1 MDHFPEATLMRLNSK
16 ISVLFL
22 LLSCSFTVWSQEPAQ
37 KSDST
42 KVYRQIED
50 YSKRSKLTQFVHK
63 LIFEPVVKD
72 KPKKSKIQKVIK
84 TNFAAYECKVIRN
97 VHIITLDPFGY
108 SEVDTL
114 KLPELKRERLG
125 NSLHYKTRE
134 FAINNLLLYQKN
146 DLLDSLLVKESERL
160 LRSQRYVRS
169 VATQMHLVQSD
180 SVDVYVRVLDAWSL
194 FPDFSTSTTSSTFR
208 LTERNFLGIGH
219 EVAGTYRESLTN
231 KDHSYSTSYRIPT
244 IFKTFIGAQLNYQK
258 EIDGS
263 YGKYVNFERP
273 FFSSYSH
280 WAGGIYVDEQ
290 YKKIILRDSN
300 LNPSAQSYKYSSQD
314 YWLGYSYPF
323 LGGKSEYNRATNFF
337 VNARHLQ
344 INYKEQPSPTVDVFS
359 NFSTEKQYL
368 ASFGFASRKFIQD
381 KNLFKFNV
389 IEDIASGFI
398 YSVTAG
404 NQLKND
410 LNRFYLGGRVAL
422 GRFYPFGY
430 LSTNFEYGTFFNG
443 DKTEQ
448 TTVNWSFVYFTNLIE
463 LGNWK
468 FRQFF
473 KPQLVI
479 GINRLN
485 SNFDRLNLNGDTGLQ
500 GFESTLLTGT
510 KKVLV
515 NLQTQGYSPWN
526 LFGFRLNPYFSYS
539 MGMLSNAN
547 DTFKDSKMYSQ
558 ISAGVIVSND
568 FLVFSSFQFSFS
580 FFPSIP
586 DGSEAF
592 KTNSIRSYDL
602 TLPNFEIP
610 KPSVVTYQ

>member
-1 MDHFPEATLMRLNSK
+1 MRFNKLRL
-16 ISVLFL
+16 LFML
-22 LLSCSFTVWSQEPAQ
+22 WCCSFSVWSQEPAQ

-50 YSKRSKLTQFVHK
+50 YSKRSKFTQLVHK

-72 KPKKSKIQKVIK
+72 KPKKSKITK
-84 TNFAAYECKVIRN
+84 TGKTSYANFECKPIRN
-97 VHIITLDPFGY
+97 IHIITLDPFGY
-108 SEVDTL
+108 SEVDTM

-125 NSLHYKTRE
+125 NALHYKTRE
-134 FAINNLLLYQKN
+134 FAINNVLLYKKG
-146 DLLDSLLVKESERL
+146 DFLDSLLVKESERL
-160 LRSQRYVRS
+160 LRNQRYVRS
-169 VATQMHLVQSD
+169 VATQMHLVTD

-208 LTERNFLGIGH
+208 LTERNFLGVGH
-219 EVAGTYRESLTN
+219 EVSGTYRESLTN
-231 KDHSYSTSYRIPT
+231 KDHSFSTGYTIPT

-263 YGKYVNFERP
+263 YGKYVNLERP

-280 WAGGIYVDEQ
+280 WAGGIYGDEQ
-290 YKKIILRDSN
+290 YKKLILRDSN
-300 LNPSAQSYKYSSQD
+300 LNPSEQSYKYSSQD

-344 INYKEQPSPTVDVFS
+344 INYEEQPSPTVDVFS
-359 NFSTEKQYL
+359 NFSSEKQYL
-368 ASFGFASRKFIQD
+368 ASFGFASRKFTQH

-398 YSVTAG
+398 YSITAG
-404 NQLKND
+404 NQLKNN

-430 LSTNFEYGTFFNG
+430 LSTNFEYGTFFSG
-443 DKTEQ
+443 ERTEQ
-448 TTVNWSFVYFTNLIE
+448 TTINWNFVYFTNLIE
-463 LGNWK
+463 LGDWK

-473 KPQLVI
+473 KPQLVL

-485 SNFDRLNLNGDTGLQ
+485 SNFDRLNLNGDAGLQ

-510 KKVLV
+510 KKVLI

-526 LFGFRLNPYFSYS
+526 VLGFRLNPYFSYS

-558 ISAGVIVSND
+558 ISVGVIVSND

-586 DGSEAF
+586 EGSEAF